1 MMQERVTEAVAA
13 GQGNDAAM
21 KEVEAEASQ
30 MLHFQNQFKAARR
43 AAAAQSQSSP
53 SVDDAPSPFDFLNA
67 GDDTLLPSAAVGDDG
82 SSSSRPAALRR
93 SATTL
98 DAVAYRAGDSSLGL
112 SQRAAANG
120 SRAPA
125 AASRQASVV
134 QLGKA
139 CVYTQVDDETV
150 AALAAAAPAKGP
162 TALHGKS
169 ASRRVPL
176 ANVPAMSKR
185 SLSFF
190 HVHGPEPKR
199 ALRVHSN

>member
-1 MMQERVTEAVAA
+1 MMQERVAEAAAAA
-13 GQGNDAAM
+13 GQGDDAAM

-53 SVDDAPSPFDFLNA
+53 SVDDAPSPFDFLTA
-67 GDDTLLPSAAVGDDG
+67 GDDSSAVAGDDG
-82 SSSSRPAALRR
+82 SSSRPAALRR
-93 SATTL
+93 SATML

-112 SQRAAANG
+112 SQRAANAG

-125 AASRQASVV
+125 AASRQSSVV

-139 CVYTQVDDETV
+139 CVYTHVDDE
-150 AALAAAAPAKGP
+150 AAAAAPGA
-162 TALHGKS
+162 KS

-176 ANVPAMSKR
+176 ASVPAMSKR

-199 ALRVHSN
+199 ALRVHSS

>member
-1 MMQERVTEAVAA
+1 MMQERVAEAAAAA
-13 GQGNDAAM
+13 GQGDDAAM

-30 MLHFQNQFKAARR
+30 MLNFQNQLKAARR
-43 AAAAQSQSSP
+43 AAAAAAAVAAAQSSSSP
-53 SVDDAPSPFDFLNA
+53 SVDDAPSPFDFLTA
-67 GDDTLLPSAAVGDDG
+67 GDDSSAVAGDDG
-82 SSSSRPAALRR
+82 SSSRPAALRR
-93 SATTL
+93 SATML

-112 SQRAAANG
+112 SQRAANAG

-125 AASRQASVV
+125 AASRQSSVV

-139 CVYTQVDDETV
+139 CVYTHVDDE
-150 AALAAAAPAKGP
+150 AAAAAPGA
-162 TALHGKS
+162 KS

-176 ANVPAMSKR
+176 ASVPAMSKR